1 MGQIQCSC
9 DGAAIDLAT
18 GSTFAHLKPIVPNLN
33 KNNNFEKKSIIMSC
47 DGDSENEPIS
57 KIDIK
62 NLNTNHVIV
71 EQTGDHEVR
80 TNKVLVNKDTM
91 PEDINSF
98 KQSCQTIL
106 NSTLDENI
114 IKGEEIQGQE
124 QLGEVNKNETLPLS
138 PQPGMTSPSYPIKIV
153 KKLKY
158 KQLGTSKRMLTRKL
172 IDMGV
177 IRIKPKQKSFWFF

>member
-9 DGAAIDLAT
+9 DGSAIDLAT
-18 GSTFAHLKPIVPNLN
+18 GSTFAHLRPVVPNLN
-33 KNNNFEKKSIIMSC
+33 RIRTSEKKTIIMSC
-47 DGDSENEPIS
+47 EGESENEPIS

-62 NLNTNHVIV
+62 NLSTNHVIL
-71 EQTGDHEVR
+71 EHTCDQTIKA
-80 TNKVLVNKDTM
+80 NKVLVNKETI

-106 NSTLDENI
+106 NSTIDESI
-114 IKGEEIQGQE
+114 TKGEEIQGQD
-124 QLGEVNKNETLPLS
+124 QLGEVSKKDPILLS
-138 PQPGMTSPSYPIKIV
+138 PQPGMTSPSQPIKIV